1 MGNNS
6 SGQGKQ
12 GQDFGGKDRAKHDG
26 GKDAS
31 GRVPDSRKH
40 PDSPGS
46 IQVQPESGTERDQEA
61 EDNRQKRSLDEDT

>member
-1 MGNNS
+1 MGNNRP
-6 SGQGKQ
+6 

-31 GRVPDSRKH
+31 GQVPEHRKH

-46 IQVQPESGTERDQEA
+46 IQAQPESGTERDENEERVQ
-61 EDNRQKRSLDEDT
+61 RQRSTNDDDI